1 MKPAMRSPI
10 PILRIFDEEKAK
22 EFYLR
27 FLGFRLDWEH
37 RFSDGM
43 PLYMQVSFDRC
54 VLHLSEHHGD
64 CTPGGA
70 VRIQTDN
77 LTEYHQGLVA
87 KKYPNALSKIE
98 QTPWETEE
106 LSLHDPFGN
115 RIIFY
120 EESSERNQPL

>member
-1 MKPAMRSPI
+1 MKPPI
-10 PILRIFDEEKAK
+10 PILRMFDEEKAK
-22 EFYLR
+22 DFYLR
-27 FLGFRLDWEH
+27 FLGFHLDWEH

-43 PLYMQVSFDRC
+43 PLYMQISQGGC

-70 VRIQTDN
+70 VRIETDN
-77 LTEYHQGLVA
+77 LTEYHKGIMS
-87 KKYPNALSKIE
+87 KKYPNALANIE

-106 LSLHDPFGN
+106 ITLIDPFGN

-120 EESSERNQPL
+120 ENQ